1 MEPLD
6 QILDTPVSSQRQMR
20 YAGFWIRVGAYLI
33 DGILLA
39 VVNVIL
45 GLVIGSS
52 SGSLGTALLVNAI
65 SIAIGLAY
73 FAGFESS
80 EKQATLGKQA
90 VGIKVGN
97 VNGEQI
103 TFANA
108 LGRYFGKIISGLLLC
123 IGIMMVGWDDR
134 KQGLHDKL
142 ADTYVFYGQ

>member
-6 QILDTPVSSQRQMR
+6 QILDAPASTQRQLR

-73 FAGFESS
+73 FRVFVSGHAKFLPAG
-80 EKQATLGKQA
+80 T
-90 VGIKVGN
+90 
-97 VNGEQI
+97 
-103 TFANA
+103 
-108 LGRYFGKIISGLLLC
+108 
-123 IGIMMVGWDDR
+123 R
-134 KQGLHDKL
+134 KN
-142 ADTYVFYGQ
+142 YC

>member
-6 QILDTPVSSQRQMR
+6 QILDAPVSSQPQMR

-52 SGSLGTALLVNAI
+52 SGSIGAALLVNAI
-65 SIAIGLAY
+65 SIGIGLAY
-73 FAGFESS
+73 FAGLESS

-97 VNGEQI
+97 VNGEKI

-108 LGRYFGKIISGLLLC
+108 LGRYFGKIISGLLLG
-123 IGIMMVGWDDR
+123 IGFMMVGWDEK
-134 KQGLHDKL
+134 KQGIHDKL
-142 ADTYVFYGQ
+142 ADTYVFYA

>member
-6 QILDTPVSSQRQMR
+6 QILDTPVSQQQMR

-65 SIAIGLAY
+65 SIGIGLAY

-123 IGIMMVGWDDR
+123 IGFMMVGWDDK
-134 KQGLHDKL
+134 KQGIHDKL
-142 ADTYVFYGQ
+142 ADTYVFYA